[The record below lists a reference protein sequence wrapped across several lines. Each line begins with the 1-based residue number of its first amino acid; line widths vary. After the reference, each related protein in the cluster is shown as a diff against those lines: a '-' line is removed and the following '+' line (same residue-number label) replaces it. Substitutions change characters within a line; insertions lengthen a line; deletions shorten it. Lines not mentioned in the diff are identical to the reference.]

1 MSQEIQTVNINGSDL
16 SGSNP
21 NKTYGLTIPSGFE
34 VVSNSLR
41 IQSGRTSF
49 NSQTDFSFTTPTI
62 TFSGV
67 SFLDADEITIIYT
80 IEKSVVTPTV
90 TLNFTSVLGFVNNVK
105 SLMKIPN
112 ADTASEDNTRYGANG
127 IEILGTGDNSRLIF
141 FLNNPGVIEET
152 LTLSFGAD
160 EFNRTDLTETTDYTF
175 NSDNSQ
181 VILTTTGRTAI
192 GTNDLYGIY
201 DYNTLGLLNNEIER
215 ELFWAEAKIER
226 ISEQTF
232 ANFSDA
238 NPAYRKTLNEPFYLN
253 NPSVGEIGGS
263 AGKAIELMY
272 QPLVELSTTVNGAY
286 TTGGTTLT
294 LADASGFITAGAI
307 YVGGNKVV
315 YTAKTGNDLTV
326 PSTTPSIADGAV
338 VRGEVVELS
347 REPEGVDPSFTVLDP
362 DTEYIID
369 FVQGK
374 VQLLNNAFLG
384 EFSATD
390 VRFPERRFVRIS
402 SLSAWHEEGQNPVV
416 PDEIERCAYAIAE
429 KRIFGSIIQKKHMQG
444 LNDFR
449 PTLLNANDDDINS
462 IIVSYQTLNV
472 GSSPYNKTKIS

>member
-160 EFNRTDLTETTDYTF
+160 EFNRTDLTETTDY
-175 NSDNSQ
+175 NAI
-181 VILTTTGRTAI
+181 IL
-192 GTNDLYGIY
+192 
-201 DYNTLGLLNNEIER
+201 
-215 ELFWAEAKIER
+215 
-226 ISEQTF
+226 
-232 ANFSDA
+232 
-238 NPAYRKTLNEPFYLN
+238 
-253 NPSVGEIGGS
+253 
-263 AGKAIELMY
+263 
-272 QPLVELSTTVNGAY
+272 
-286 TTGGTTLT
+286 
-294 LADASGFITAGAI
+294 
-307 YVGGNKVV
+307 
-315 YTAKTGNDLTV
+315 
-326 PSTTPSIADGAV
+326 
-338 VRGEVVELS
+338 
-347 REPEGVDPSFTVLDP
+347 
-362 DTEYIID
+362 
-369 FVQGK
+369 
-374 VQLLNNAFLG
+374 
-384 EFSATD
+384 
-390 VRFPERRFVRIS
+390 
-402 SLSAWHEEGQNPVV
+402 
-416 PDEIERCAYAIAE
+416 
-429 KRIFGSIIQKKHMQG
+429 
-444 LNDFR
+444 
-449 PTLLNANDDDINS
+449 INS
-462 IIVSYQTLNV
+462 IIDPTHFEITKTFTNTQTGKV
-472 GSSPYNKTKIS
+472 RGTTFIGSKSQQLIKNIILSSCMQ